1 MANINSFPLYPYIS
15 DFHYI
20 SNQLGTE
27 SPMPRLIVRSTPS
40 HGDSVVEL
48 SRLRTT
54 IGRSARNDLCVE
66 DPFASRLH
74 AEIRRRGDSF
84 WISDLG
90 SANGTLINEERL
102 TTQLQ
107 LNDRDVIRI
116 GETEIE
122 YSERAD
128 TAPARAKTSILFS
141 DSSFAPTPE
150 ATIIAGSRNSA
161 AGLISSLDSVQ
172 RPQQVSPE
180 VTQFKTLRPDTI
192 IPKDDTLNIISKV
205 SLTLLSPLSL
215 DDTLQQMLE
224 CVFEVLSADRG
235 YVMLLERPESNPK
248 AEPELICRAIK
259 ARRQLN
265 TAQQDIQISNSI
277 TQQVLQQCTS
287 VLTSDAQQDPRFQ
300 ERQSIVLG
308 GVRSVMA
315 VPLAIDNRASGMVY
329 VDSPYHS
336 NRFTERDLQLL
347 TLIAGVASIRIENVR
362 LLEVQQEQKRLA
374 NELAVA
380 SEIQLRLHP
389 ASPPAIPG
397 YEMIGVSFPCYEVG
411 GDYFDFIQKRD
422 GRLVVALGDVS
433 GKGTGAA
440 LLMSSVHAAVR
451 AQSTTR
457 LSATEIVGEIN
468 QYIYDNTPTNRYVT
482 MFYSELDPRTHQLT
496 YVNAG
501 HNPPL
506 LVRANGDVTPLDI
519 GGFPVGIMSFGEYR
533 EGWVELAPGDVL
545 VIYSDGVTE
554 SQDEEGEEF
563 GESRLI
569 EIVQKNRGRT
579 PAGLRDRIDEALA
592 KFVGKAKS
600 VDDLTLVIVKR
611 KNLED

>member
-1 MANINSFPLYPYIS
+1 
-15 DFHYI
+15 
-20 SNQLGTE
+20 
-27 SPMPRLIVRSTPS
+27 MPRLIVRSTPS

-74 AEIRRRGDSF
+74 AEIRRRGDAF

-90 SANGTLINEERL
+90 SANGTLINGAKL
-102 TTQLQ
+102 TSQVQ
-107 LNDRDVIRI
+107 LNDRDIIRI

-128 TAPARAKTSILFS
+128 TAPAKGRTSILFS
-141 DSSFAPTPE
+141 DSSYSPTPE
-150 ATIIAGSRNSA
+150 ATIVAGSRNSA
-161 AGLISSLDSVQ
+161 ANLLSSVEVANRSQLGKTQITPIPTTLQDKLSV
-172 RPQQVSPE
+172 PQ
-180 VTQFKTLRPDTI
+180 
-192 IPKDDTLNIISKV
+192 DDTLSIISRV

-215 DDTLQQMLE
+215 DDTLQQVLD

-235 YVMLLERPESNPK
+235 YVMLLETPEDDPDANPLLVCK
-248 AEPELICRAIK
+248 AMK
-259 ARRQLN
+259 ARRQSP
-265 TAQQDIQISNSI
+265 TAQQDIQISHLI
-277 TQQVLQQCTS
+277 TEQVLKQGTS

-315 VPLAIDNRASGMVY
+315 VPLAVENRISGMVY
-329 VDSPYHS
+329 VDSPYQT
-336 NRFTERDLQLL
+336 NRFTERDLQIL
-347 TLIAGVASIRIENVR
+347 TLIAAVAAIRIENVS
-362 LLEVQQEQKRLA
+362 LLEGQQEQKRLA

-389 ASPPAIPG
+389 ASPPPIPG
-397 YEMIGVSFPCYEVG
+397 YDLIGVSFPCYEVG
-411 GDYFDFIQKRD
+411 GDYFDFIEKRD
-422 GRLVVALGDVS
+422 GRCVIALGDVS

-451 AQSTTR
+451 AQATTR
-457 LSATEIVGEIN
+457 LSASEIVGEIN
-468 QYIYDNTPTNRYVT
+468 QYIFDNTPANRYVT
-482 MFYSELDPRTHQLT
+482 LFYSELDAQTHQLT
-496 YVNAG
+496 YINAG

-506 LVRANGDVTPLDI
+506 LVRANGKVATLDI
-519 GGFPVGIMSFGEYR
+519 GGFPAGITQFADYQ
-533 EGWVELAPGDVL
+533 EGKAEIEPGDVM

-554 SQDEEGEEF
+554 SLDEEGEEF

-579 PAGLRDRIDEALA
+579 AAGLRDRIDEALA

-611 KNLED
+611 KSHED